1 MGTQNVVYTY
11 TGILFTLKWK
21 EVVIRATTWVNL
33 EDNMLSEISPSQM
46 NKSCVSSHMRNL
58 RFLETERMTGATAGA
73 GGTGSCLIGRESQFC
88 RWQVLETVCITMWMH
103 FTLTNYTVK
112 VISCM
117 FVYFTRIL
125 KKWQTPL
132 LNFFPF
138 SLKYITTPS

>member
-88 RWQVLETVCITMWMH
+88 R
-103 FTLTNYTVK
+103 
-112 VISCM
+112 
-117 FVYFTRIL
+117 
-125 KKWQTPL
+125 
-132 LNFFPF
+132 
-138 SLKYITTPS
+138 